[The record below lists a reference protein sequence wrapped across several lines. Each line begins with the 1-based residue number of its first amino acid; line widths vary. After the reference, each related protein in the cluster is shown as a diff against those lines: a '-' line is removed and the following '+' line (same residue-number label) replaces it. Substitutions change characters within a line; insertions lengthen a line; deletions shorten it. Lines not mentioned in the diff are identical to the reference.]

1 MARIIAK
8 ILSWLAG
15 KAVIY
20 LVILGVLLAIFV
32 VTVVPPMVAK
42 YHERELERAIAG
54 LNQSQALAG
63 ELAKKVRVISGDI
76 ESRTR
81 RLQELEQKRQ
91 RMERWLQRVK
101 NLFRRGE
108 VEAENKR
115 IQAQARELRGQ
126 IRALA
131 AERKKLRIDGGET
144 AEELK
149 RRELLRGEKE
159 RQLRDVREMRE
170 AFDSLMRNE
179 VRSLAVKAGWI
190 LAALI
195 IVPFLWKLLAYYL
208 IAPVA
213 GSTRPILLG
222 VDRPGAEDMTS
233 TSSHPAQRLTLG
245 AGEVMMTKV
254 DYLQGSMGDFKK
266 GTKWL
271 LDWRYPFSSIAAGL
285 YILTKIGNAGGGTGQ
300 ITLSTREDATEEL
313 AVINLPE
320 GRPLV
325 FRPHYLIALVHPVG
339 APPRIRARWVF
350 GRLHS
355 WVNLQFRY
363 LIMEGPAKLVFSAQ
377 RGIQVESV
385 VQSLPGRRV
394 NSRLTVAFSPHLD
407 YSPKRAET
415 FVAYVWGKNALFD
428 DFFQGSGWVIQQ
440 QVTGGKRNPVA
451 RFWEGIL
458 GAIGKVFGI

>member
-8 ILSWLAG
+8 ILSWLVS
-15 KAVIY
+15 KAAIY
-20 LVILGVLLAIFV
+20 LLILGLLLVIFV

-42 YHERELERAIAG
+42 YHEKELKRAIAS
-54 LNQSQALAG
+54 LNESQALAG
-63 ELAKKVRVISGDI
+63 ELAQKVKAISGDI
-76 ESRTR
+76 ESKTR

-108 VEAENKR
+108 VEADKKR
-115 IQAQARELRGQ
+115 IEAQARELRGQ
-126 IRALA
+126 VRTLA
-131 AERKKLRIDGGET
+131 AERQKLRAEGGET

-149 RRELLRGEKE
+149 RRELLRDEKE
-159 RQLRDVREMRE
+159 RQLRDIREMRE
-170 AFDSLMRNE
+170 AFDSLMRTE
-179 VRSLAVKAGWI
+179 VRNLAVKAGWI

-195 IVPFLWKLLAYYL
+195 VIPFLWKLLAYYL
-208 IAPVA
+208 IAPIA
-213 GSTRPILLG
+213 QSTRPILLG
-222 VDRPGAEDMTS
+222 ADRPGAAEMTS
-233 TSSHPAQRLTLG
+233 TASHPAQRLTLG
-245 AGEVMMTKV
+245 AGEVLVTKV
-254 DYLQGSMGDFKK
+254 DYLQGSMGDFRK

-271 LDWRYPFSSIAAGL
+271 LDWSYPFSSIAAGL
-285 YILTKIGNAGGGTGQ
+285 YVLTRIGNVGGGSGQ
-300 ITLSTREDATEEL
+300 VTLSTREDATEEL
-313 AVINLPE
+313 AVIDLPE

-325 FRPHYLIALVHPVG
+325 FRPHYLVALVHPVG

-350 GRLHS
+350 WRLHS

-363 LIMEGPAKLVFSAQ
+363 LIIEGSAKLVFSAQ

-385 VQSLPGRRV
+385 VPGQPGRRV

-407 YSPKRAET
+407 YSPKRSET
-415 FVAYVWGKNALFD
+415 FVAYVWGKSALFD

-440 QVTGGKRNPVA
+440 QVTGGKRSPAA
-451 RFWEGIL
+451 RFWGGIL